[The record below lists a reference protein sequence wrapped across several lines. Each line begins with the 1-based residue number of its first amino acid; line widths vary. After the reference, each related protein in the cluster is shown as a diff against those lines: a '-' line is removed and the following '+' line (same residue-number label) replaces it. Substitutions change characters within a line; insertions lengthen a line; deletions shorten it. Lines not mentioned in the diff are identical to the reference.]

1 MRRWLIVT
9 LVAVVVL
16 AGAGVGAWW
25 LLRPKARPEPVAAAY
40 LAAWGRSDW
49 AAMQAQVAAPPADFA
64 KQHTDMV
71 ERLRVAE
78 ASFAPGSATVTGD
91 RAEVPFQARLR
102 LRALGEWAY
111 DGVVKLVRRDDRW
124 RVDWTPATLHPDLAA
139 GLRFQRTRTWPDRAP
154 ILAADGTEL
163 AGPGPVVTVNIV
175 GEGVKDPAE
184 VVDALVKHAEV
195 PRETARQAVADAG
208 RRPTQAVPVVT
219 MPRADYDR
227 VRDAIYP
234 VPGLRFQEGVG
245 REYNGPAST
254 RLLLG
259 SVGPVTADDLKKL
272 GAPYQTGDLVG
283 RGNGLEAAF
292 ERRLA
297 GTPSGEVRLV
307 DKDGQTAKVLHRF
320 AGKDGQAVETTID
333 LRAQEAAESALDPV
347 TKPAALVAIEPSTG
361 ELVAVVNT
369 PVTGYNRALLG
380 RYPPGSTFKVVTA
393 AALLAGGLRPA
404 DPVDCPKE
412 AKVGGRTFGNF
423 EDEVLGRIPFSSA
436 FAHSCNTAFVQQ
448 AAKRLDGDDLVA
460 TAARFGFGLD
470 PSPAI
475 PAVTSR
481 VPAPSDRADLAAEA
495 FGQGRVTA
503 SPLQMATVAAT
514 VANGQWHHPTLV
526 TGEAAEPGGSG
537 ESSGGSE
544 ESGPTDSTGSGG
556 SGPTTSTGSD
566 AASSSGSDAASG
578 NDSGASQPAKSPDPL
593 DPAVAKTL
601 RTLMRQVVTTGT
613 AAPAGLPA
621 GVGGKTGTAEFGT
634 GDPLPTHAWFIG
646 FRGDL
651 AFAVVVEDG
660 GVGGEV
666 AAPVAARF
674 LRGL

>member
-1 MRRWLIVT
+1 MRRWVIVA

-64 KQHTDMV
+64 KQHTEMV
-71 ERLRVAE
+71 ERLRVAG
-78 ASFAPGSATVTGD
+78 ASFAPGPATVDDD

-102 LRALGEWAY
+102 LRALGEWPY
-111 DGVVKLVRRDDRW
+111 DGVLRLVRRDDRW
-124 RVDWTPATLHPDLAA
+124 RVDWTPATLHPELTA

-175 GEGVKDPAE
+175 AEGVKDEAQ
-184 VVDALVKHAEV
+184 VVDALTRYAEV
-195 PRETARQAVADAG
+195 SREVARQALADAG
-208 RRPTQAVPVVT
+208 RRPNQAVAVVT
-219 MPRADYDR
+219 MPRSDYEL
-227 VRDAIYP
+227 VRDDLYP

-254 RLLLG
+254 RMLVG
-259 SVGPVTADDLKKL
+259 TVGPVTADDLKRL
-272 GAPYQTGDLVG
+272 GGSYQAGDLVG
-283 RGNGLEAAF
+283 HGNGLEAAF

-307 DKDGQTAKVLHRF
+307 GKDGQTAKVLHRF
-320 AGKDGQAVETTID
+320 SGKDGEAVRTTID
-333 LRAQEAAESALDPV
+333 PRAQEAAEAALDPV
-347 TKPAALVAIEPSTG
+347 AKPAAVVAIEPSTG
-361 ELVAVVNT
+361 ELRAVVST
-369 PVTGYNRALLG
+369 PVQGYNRALLG
-380 RYPPGSTFKVVTA
+380 RYPPWSTFKVVTA
-393 AALLAGGLRPA
+393 GALLAGGLRPG

-436 FAHSCNTAFVQQ
+436 FANSCNTAFVQQ
-448 AAKRLDGDDLVA
+448 AAKRLDGDELVA

-470 PSPAI
+470 PSPGI

-481 VPAPSDRADLAAEA
+481 VPPPSDRADLAAEA

-514 VANGQWHHPTLV
+514 VANGRWHHPSLV
-526 TGEAAEPGGSG
+526 SGGAAEPG
-537 ESSGGSE
+537 
-544 ESGPTDSTGSGG
+544 
-556 SGPTTSTGSD
+556 D
-566 AASSSGSDAASG
+566 A
-578 NDSGASQPAKSPDPL
+578 PEPL
-593 DPAVAKTL
+593 DPKVATTL
-601 RTLMRQVVTTGT
+601 RTLMREVVTNGT
-613 AAPAGLPA
+613 AAPANLPA
-621 GVGGKTGTAEFGT
+621 GTGGKTGTAEFGT

-660 GVGGEV
+660 GVGGKV

-674 LRGL
+674 LRAL

>member
-1 MRRWLIVT
+1 MRRWLIVA
-9 LVAVVVL
+9 LVAVVVV

-40 LAAWGRSDW
+40 LAAWGRGDW

-78 ASFAPGSATVTGD
+78 ASFAPGSATVTDD

-102 LRALGEWAY
+102 LRALGAWRY
-111 DGVVKLVRRDDRW
+111 DGVLKLVRRDDRW

-175 GEGVKDPAE
+175 GEGVKDKAQ
-184 VVDALVKHAEV
+184 VVDALVEHAEV
-195 PRETARQAVADAG
+195 PREVARRALADAE
-208 RRPTQAVPVVT
+208 RRPNQLVPVVT
-219 MPRADYDR
+219 MPRSDYDL
-227 VRDAIYP
+227 VRDDIHP
-234 VPGLRFQEGVG
+234 VPGLRFQDGVG
-245 REYNGPAST
+245 REYNGPASP
-254 RLLLG
+254 RMLLG
-259 SVGPVTADDLKKL
+259 SVGPVTADDLKRL

-283 RGNGLEAAF
+283 HGNGLEAAF

-307 DKDGQTAKVLHRF
+307 DKDGQPAKVLQRF
-320 AGKDGQAVETTID
+320 AGKDGEPVETTID
-333 LRAQEAAESALDPV
+333 PRAQEAAEAALDPV
-347 TKPAALVAIEPSTG
+347 AKPAALVAIQPSTG

-393 AALLAGGLRPA
+393 GALLAGGLRPG

-436 FAHSCNTAFVQQ
+436 FANSCNTAFVQQ
-448 AAKRLDGDDLVA
+448 AARRLDGDQLA
-460 TAARFGFGLD
+460 TAAARFGFGLD
-470 PSPAI
+470 PSVGI

-481 VPAPSDRADLAAEA
+481 VPPPSDQADLAAEA

-503 SPLQMATVAAT
+503 SPLQMAMVAAT
-514 VANGQWHHPTLV
+514 VAAGRWRQPHLV
-526 TGEAAEPGGSG
+526 TGDAADTPGSGDPGSEGSGPGDPAGPSSSADPGGPSSSAG
-537 ESSGGSE
+537 SDGNGSNDSGGS
-544 ESGPTDSTGSGG
+544 
-556 SGPTTSTGSD
+556 
-566 AASSSGSDAASG
+566 A
-578 NDSGASQPAKSPDPL
+578 PAKSPDPL
-593 DPAVAKTL
+593 DPKVAATL
-601 RTLMRQVVTTGT
+601 RALMRQVVTSGT
-613 AAPAGLPA
+613 AADAGLPA
-621 GVGGKTGTAEFGT
+621 GVAGKTGTAEFGT

-651 AFAVVVEDG
+651 AFAVLVEDG
-660 GVGGEV
+660 GVGGRV
-666 AAPVAARF
+666 AAPAAARF